1 MNFRLILALDLLD
14 GRVVHAKRGEREKYE
29 PIQFFSS
36 IVRSSD
42 PVHVIDAIKPDEVYI
57 ADLNRLMGTGDNKGI
72 IKGLRT
78 KTKKTR
84 ITVEYGVKRLE
95 DLKEAVEAGIA
106 DNFILGTE
114 TASMELICEA
124 AKSGILKDIS
134 VSVDLFNREVL
145 TDDKRMK
152 IDPLLLIKEL
162 NEYPVGDV
170 IVLELDRVG
179 TKSGIDFDFFARA
192 VEVSEHD
199 VLCGGGVRNCED
211 VRKMTEI
218 GVKGALVATAVH
230 DGAIPLSFLRKNFS

>member
-14 GRVVHAKRGEREKYE
+14 GMVVHAKRGEREKYE
-29 PIQFFSS
+29 PIQLFSS

-42 PVHVIDAIKPDEVYI
+42 PVHVIEAIKPDEVYI
-57 ADLNRLMGTGDNKGI
+57 ADLNRLMGTGDNKGL

-78 KTKKTR
+78 KTKKTT

-114 TASMELICEA
+114 TASMELICDA
-124 AKSGILKDIS
+124 AKSGIFKDIS

-145 TDDKRMK
+145 TGDNRMK

-162 NEYPVGDV
+162 NKYPVGDV

-179 TKSGIDFDFFARA
+179 TKSGINFDFLARA
-192 VEVSEHD
+192 VEASDHAFL
-199 VLCGGGVRNCED
+199 LCCGFRNCD
-211 VRKMTEI
+211 YVR
-218 GVKGALVATAVH
+218 
-230 DGAIPLSFLRKNFS
+230 